1 MEKENISFLTIGYDP
16 YSEVWPHFFHF
27 FNKFVPSNYQ
37 SVFVTVE
44 EFKDKQQFERFIFAQ
59 SKSASYSDRLKA
71 GLAKIDTE
79 YVVLLLDD
87 FIIASPFNYSIM
99 ELIRKTIDVD
109 SPDFIELENF
119 TSKPRVDYKK
129 NKMIGSLKF
138 TNRYRINLQP
148 AIWKTSFL
156 RKIANNELARP
167 WEFEIYCHNLS
178 LSDPNYGTYDARYCR
193 KNLFVTINAIDKG
206 KYTRPFARLLKKE
219 GRTIL
224 GKMSVQTR
232 LEHCKSRTKSFI
244 GARTPNFLRKILKS
258 KNKDK
263 YFTKD

>member
-16 YSEVWPHFFHF
+16 YSEVWPLFFHF
-27 FNKFVPSNYQ
+27 FNKFVPAHYP
-37 SVFVTVE
+37 SVFVTINE
-44 EFKDKQQFERFIFAQ
+44 YKDKQNVGRFVFAE
-59 SKSASYSDRLKA
+59 SKSGSYSDRLKA
-71 GLAKIDTE
+71 GLAKIKTE

-87 FIIASPFNYSIM
+87 FIISSPFNNSIL
-99 ELIRKTIDVD
+99 EIIQKSIEED

-119 TSKPRVDYKK
+119 TSKPKVDYKQ

-138 TNRYRINLQP
+138 NNRYRINLQP

-156 RKIANNELARP
+156 RRIGDNELARP

-178 LSDPNYGTYDARYCR
+178 LSDKNYRTYDTRYCR
-193 KNLFVTINAIDKG
+193 KQLFVTVNAIDKG
-206 KYTRPFARLLKKE
+206 KYTRPFACLLKKE
-219 GRTIL
+219 GLQTN
-224 GKMSVQTR
+224 GKIAVQTR

-244 GARTPNFLRKILKS
+244 GAHIPNFLRKILKR
-258 KNKDK
+258 KNKEK